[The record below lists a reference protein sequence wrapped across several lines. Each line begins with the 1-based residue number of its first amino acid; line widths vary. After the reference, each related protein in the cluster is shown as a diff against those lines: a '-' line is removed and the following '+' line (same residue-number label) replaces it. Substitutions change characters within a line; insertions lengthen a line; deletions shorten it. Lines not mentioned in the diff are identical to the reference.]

1 MDYNQMFPSPCGEM
15 IGKDVWLVRLDSSGL
30 AFPSP
35 CGEMIGKGGM
45 VRNCVRLG
53 VEVSIPLRGNDRK
66 RLDSVTYTQQ
76 SLKSSFSTDMQ
87 IIADK

>member
-1 MDYNQMFPSPCGEM
+1 MALVRVSIPLRGNDRKREATEDQKVNLEDGVFPSPCGEM
-15 IGKDVWLVRLDSSGL
+15 IGKEAVYYRRK
-30 AFPSP
+30 
-35 CGEMIGKGGM
+35 EQI
-45 VRNCVRLG
+45 
-53 VEVSIPLRGNDRK
+53 VSIPLRGNDRK